1 MCLPGAPVIIRE
13 WGVQFGIP
21 MHMLIELERR
31 LGINGTYAPDIEPD
45 GALGSEGRQQSLIRI
60 EAAQK
65 NISLFRN
72 NVGALLDARG
82 TPVRYGLANES
93 KKQNEIIK
101 SADLIGI
108 EPVLIT
114 QLHVGYT
121 FGRFISVEVKEEV
134 WQWSGD
140 DHEQA
145 QLRWAEHVI
154 SKGGRALFAN
164 KPGLL

>member
-1 MCLPGAPVIIRE
+1 MIVRQWAVE
-13 WGVQFGIP
+13 FGVP
-21 MHMLIELERR
+21 MHMVVELERR
-31 LGINGTYAPDIEPD
+31 MGIAGTFAPDVQPD
-45 GALGSEGRQQSLIRI
+45 GKLGSEGRQQSLIRL

-82 TPVRYGLANES
+82 VPVRYGLANES
-93 KKQNEIIK
+93 ADQNKRIK

-114 QLHVGYT
+114 PAMLGYT
-121 FGRFISVEVKEEV
+121 FGRFISIEVKEEN
-134 WQWSGD
+134 WTFGHT

-164 KPGLL
+164 KPGSL